1 VEENGQ
7 INTNAVV
14 SLTMG
19 ILSLLFFPFIGW
31 ILGIIGLVF
40 SSRSLREIKNT
51 QEKGKNIAVAGKVC
65 SIVGIIF
72 SLLFTIIII
81 GGLALFSFRAV
92 F

>member
-1 VEENGQ
+1 MEKSGQ
-7 INTNAVV
+7 INTNAIV

-31 ILGIIGLVF
+31 ILGIIGLVY
-40 SSRSLREIKNT
+40 SNKSLREIEETK
-51 QEKGKNIAVAGKVC
+51 EKGGNIAVAGKVC

-72 SLLFTIIII
+72 SLLFVMIVIA
-81 GGLALFSFRAV
+81 GLVLFSFRIR